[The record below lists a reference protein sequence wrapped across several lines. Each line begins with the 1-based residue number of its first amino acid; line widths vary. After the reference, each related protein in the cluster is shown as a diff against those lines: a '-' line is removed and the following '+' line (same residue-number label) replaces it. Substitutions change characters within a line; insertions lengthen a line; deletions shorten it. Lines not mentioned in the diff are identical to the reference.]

1 MTINAIISL
10 SNATVTA
17 VWRSKTT
24 ELSKP
29 SKESSKKYQTCLITE
44 DLLTSSA
51 SVLEAV
57 APLRAVGIMGSDVV
71 VLIDRQQGGRENLT
85 RNWLNRSAQVSG
97 EFAQVSGGEQ

>member
-1 MTINAIISL
+1 MRLPRQIIGGGGAATCINESAL
-10 SNATVTA
+10 
-17 VWRSKTT
+17 R
-24 ELSKP
+24 P